1 MGLTIELLD
10 YQQRWRMLIFRV
22 HRVHGFSL
30 IELMITIV
38 ILGIG
43 LALAAPSFSLWIQSS
58 RIRTM
63 AGSISNGLSLAKAEA
78 VRRNAPVSLVLSTS
92 TNPGSWAVSTPN
104 PASTTESPLPVIAI
118 QASGTENT
126 TNLVVTAD
134 KTTLTFNS
142 LGRATS
148 GKAAIEVQGTSGTCA
163 TRGGSDNN
171 DKVRCLKIEVS
182 AGGQIRQCDPAL
194 PVYPDDAQGCST

>member
-1 MGLTIELLD
+1 
-10 YQQRWRMLIFRV
+10 
-22 HRVHGFSL
+22 
-30 IELMITIV
+30 MITIV

-43 LALAAPSFSLWIQSS
+43 LALAAPNFSLWIQSS

-163 TRGGSDNN
+163 TRDDKNG
-171 DKVRCLKIEVS
+171 KVRCLKIEVS